1 MAIAEYTS
9 KAIVFRTTPEMAKY
23 LDSLPNKSEFIRQAI
38 QAKIERE
45 KLK

>member
-23 LDSLPNKSEFIRQAI
+23 LDSLPNKSEYIRQAI
-38 QAKIERE
+38 SDKIKKE
-45 KLK
+45 KK